1 MSITNPPAPQVFPP
15 ESSSPEKLEEI
26 FQRIHDNVYSRS
38 LLSDQT
44 KLLLEYN
51 NQIDTLLLPT
61 LPPHLLEKITAIRNA
76 RAPYYVV
83 SGNPLTKIIKSL
95 HNLVL
100 KFFGRKQAYYNNL
113 TLDLLESMV
122 AYLQALQEHNKA
134 QSSRLEALTTQVI
147 LQTERFATLQIDYQK
162 MMFEIEQI
170 AVRQHEAQEL
180 KERIKPLSSQQNEKQ

>member
-1 MSITNPPAPQVFPP
+1 MSITNPPPA
-15 ESSSPEKLEEI
+15 SSSPEKLEEI

-44 KLLLEYN
+44 KLLLEEYS
-51 NQIDTLLLPT
+51 NQIDALLLPT
-61 LPPHLLEKITAIRNA
+61 LPPDLLEKITAIRNV

-100 KFFGRKQAYYNNL
+100 KFFGRKQAYYNSL
-113 TLDLLESMV
+113 TLDLIESMA
-122 AYLQALQEHNKA
+122 AYLQALQEHSKT
-134 QSSRLEALTTQVI
+134 QSSRLEALTTQMM
-147 LQTERFATLQIDYQK
+147 LQTEQFATLQIDYQK
-162 MMFEIEQI
+162 MVFEIKQV

-180 KERIKPLSSQQNEKQ
+180 KEQIKPPTSQLNEKQ